1 MAFNTLFKHWS
12 YRIFA
17 PGTIM
22 REKYEAFKHLLRYDV
37 RCHEQMAD
45 FQDLL
50 HSDLPEDLSRTRI
63 RFDLFSDQIAG
74 MIDSLTTIAPGKY
87 VTLKDYHKKFDFY
100 VRFLLAPPE
109 IDISP
114 PYVLSLNEIN
124 SAHKNI
130 GNKAKNLAILKNEL
144 DAPVPQG
151 FAVTSNSFHYL
162 IEYNNLREK
171 IDDFLSELNIDSTHS
186 LNWISGQLM
195 ECILT
200 AEIPPDIEQ
209 TMLACYDELEQAA
222 DRKVITA
229 VRSSAISEDG
239 ECSFAGQ
246 YTTLLDV
253 TREEVIGAYLKVLAS
268 KYAG

>member
-1 MAFNTLFKHWS
+1 MVFNALFKHWS

-22 REKYEAFKHLLRYDV
+22 REKYEAFKQLLRYDV

-74 MIDSLTTIAPGKY
+74 MIDCLTTMAPGKY

-109 IDISP
+109 FDISP
-114 PYVLSLNEIN
+114 PYVLPLTEIN
-124 SAHKNI
+124 TAHKNI

-144 DAPVPQG
+144 DALDDPFYVEKLLRYKYNWKPARIKETIVQPV
-151 FAVTSNSFHYL
+151 
-162 IEYNNLREK
+162 
-171 IDDFLSELNIDSTHS
+171 
-186 LNWISGQLM
+186 
-195 ECILT
+195 
-200 AEIPPDIEQ
+200 
-209 TMLACYDELEQAA
+209 A
-222 DRKVITA
+222 DTESKPIRKN
-229 VRSSAISEDG
+229 
-239 ECSFAGQ
+239 Q
-246 YTTLLDV
+246 
-253 TREEVIGAYLKVLAS
+253 
-268 KYAG
+268 